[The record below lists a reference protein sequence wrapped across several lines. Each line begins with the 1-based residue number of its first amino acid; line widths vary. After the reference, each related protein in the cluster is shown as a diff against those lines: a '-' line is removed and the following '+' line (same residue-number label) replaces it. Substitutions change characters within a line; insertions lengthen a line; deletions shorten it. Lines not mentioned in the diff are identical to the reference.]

1 MSGKETSDVIQTLH
15 NIRRNPNDMKY
26 YDTQNSPKDFTV
38 YYNISYCWFPGC
50 LILKIY
56 MIISDILFIIFTI
69 PIVIITSK
77 LTCDTPCQSA
87 ATGWPC
93 C

>member
-56 MIISDILFIIFTI
+56 MIISDILQYYEGLQPTFIT
-69 PIVIITSK
+69 P
-77 LTCDTPCQSA
+77 LTVSFS
-87 ATGWPC
+87 
-93 C
+93 